1 MGGEAIRG
9 RGACLGWVEAFS
21 GLRCG
26 GSRPRRPS
34 RPVPRGS
41 AQADPT
47 RGSAPGSRRECV
59 PWISAGPRSRVSP
72 GSAPALRQLRQLCGV
87 SLFGGWERG
96 LCGSIAKVWGAGALR
111 AHLLAA
117 RLAGVVA
124 TSREES
130 LRSYR
135 LFAARDPRVLIGID
149 PERGWGMREL
159 IGLMAERCGVSADP
173 GHVSGHDVIDPGL
186 TLAALDAFAERLAEV
201 AGRRAPVLLG
211 TGHPHRLLG
220 FYADLADALS
230 AAGCAVLTPAQGLC
244 VDITTRFGLRTYNL
258 DYVRGV
264 ALVREPGPVS
274 SGRATGAHTHSPLPV
289 RVALAAAAEAGGPV
303 PELVIGDHGWVC
315 GAGQLGF
322 EAIGLADTDDPA
334 LFVGEAEGVVS
345 LVVPLDDAVRSA
357 YYRPLTRYVL
367 NRACL
372 SQ

>member
-1 MGGEAIRG
+1 M
-9 RGACLGWVEAFS
+9 LS
-21 GLRCG
+21 
-26 GSRPRRPS
+26 
-34 RPVPRGS
+34 
-41 AQADPT
+41 
-47 RGSAPGSRRECV
+47 
-59 PWISAGPRSRVSP
+59 
-72 GSAPALRQLRQLCGV
+72 
-87 SLFGGWERG
+87 
-96 LCGSIAKVWGAGALR
+96 AGALR

-135 LFAARDPRVLIGID
+135 LFAARDPRVLIGLD
-149 PERGWGMREL
+149 PEGAWRQRDL
-159 IGLMAERCGVSADP
+159 IGLMAARCGVSADP
-173 GHVSGHDVIDPGL
+173 GCVSGLDVIDPGR
-186 TLAALDAFAERLAEV
+186 TLVALDAFADRVGAAAQRSE
-201 AGRRAPVLLG
+201 PVLLG

-220 FYADLADALS
+220 FYAALADALS
-230 AAGCAVLTPAQGLC
+230 AAGCAVLTPAHGRC

-264 ALVREPGPVS
+264 ALVREPGAPS
-274 SGRATGAHTHSPLPV
+274 TGRETGAHSHSPLPV
-289 RVALAAAAEAGGPV
+289 RTALAAAAEAGGPL

-345 LVVPLDDAVRSA
+345 VVVPLDDGVRSD

>member
-1 MGGEAIRG
+1 M
-9 RGACLGWVEAFS
+9 LS
-21 GLRCG
+21 
-26 GSRPRRPS
+26 
-34 RPVPRGS
+34 
-41 AQADPT
+41 T
-47 RGSAPGSRRECV
+47 
-59 PWISAGPRSRVSP
+59 
-72 GSAPALRQLRQLCGV
+72 
-87 SLFGGWERG
+87 
-96 LCGSIAKVWGAGALR
+96 GALR

-124 TSREES
+124 TAREES

-149 PERGWGMREL
+149 PVGAWRQRDL
-159 IGLMAERCGVSADP
+159 VGLMAEKCGVSADP
-173 GHVSGHDVIDPGL
+173 RCTEGRDVIDPER
-186 TLAALDAFAERLAEV
+186 TLVALDAFAERIGTA
-201 AGRRAPVLLG
+201 AQRGAAVLLG

-220 FYADLADALS
+220 FYAALADALS
-230 AAGCAVLTPAQGLC
+230 AAGCTVLTPAQGHS

-264 ALVREPGPVS
+264 ALVREPGPARP
-274 SGRATGAHTHSPLPV
+274 GCATGTHTHSPLPV
-289 RVALAAAAEAGGPV
+289 RTVLAAAAEAGGPL
-303 PELVIGDHGWVC
+303 PELVVGDHGWVC

-334 LFVGEAEGVVS
+334 LFVGEAEGAVS
-345 LVVPLDDAVRSA
+345 VVVPLDDAVRSD